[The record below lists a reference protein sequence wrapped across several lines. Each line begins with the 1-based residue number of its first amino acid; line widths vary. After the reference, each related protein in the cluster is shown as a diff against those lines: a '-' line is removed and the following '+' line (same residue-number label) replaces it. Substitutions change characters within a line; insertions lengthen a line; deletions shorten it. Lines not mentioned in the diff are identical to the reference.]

1 MSQTRE
7 PLPPILWSEGMLL
20 APQHFQQLD
29 LRHELLTLHHVGAAS
44 PFHWGVMA
52 LRLNTDVLPGGVV
65 QVQELDAVLPD
76 GLVVR
81 HLTGRDP
88 PLEIDVGPHREAAGR
103 APVTVHLA
111 VPTGRS
117 VEGRGGELP
126 RFEAVPAVDVAD
138 EAGVAEPVGIE
149 RLRPRLSLEV
159 TTAPRQRPPAKYVS
173 MPLARVS
180 FDGRAFTL
188 PDFVPPTLR
197 VEERSALARRLQD
210 MARKA
215 RERAHHWARRTGAG
229 GEGGRAPDLQ
239 GLAAGLPAL
248 EALLASGRAHPFQ
261 LYLELCRYTGLL
273 VALAAGQ
280 VPPVPPRYDHDDPLA
295 AFAEVLATIDLTLD
309 RMKQSYAPVPFQ
321 ADGARFSLLVEP
333 EWTAPPAS
341 RLVVGVRGPQGTQ
354 EGALAAWMEGARI
367 ATRDHAQELWNLRIR
382 GASRRIMEPPAELER
397 LLPRGTLLFAVGID
411 DAYVTPNEPL
421 EIWNDD
427 AGPGVARPSDVVLYV
442 SA

>member
-7 PLPPILWSEGMLL
+7 PVPPILWSEGMLL
-20 APQHFQQLD
+20 SPQHFQQLD
-29 LRHELLTLHHVGAAS
+29 LRHELLTLYHVAVAS
-44 PFHWGVMA
+44 PFHWGV
-52 LRLNTDVLPGGVV
+52 LGVRFNTDVLPGGLV
-65 QVQELDAVLPD
+65 QVQELDAILPD

-81 HLTGRDP
+81 HLVDRDP
-88 PLEIDVGPHREAAGR
+88 PLEVDVGAFREAAGR

-117 VEGRGGELP
+117 IEGRGGELP
-126 RFEAVPAVDVAD
+126 RFEAFAAGEVAD
-138 EAGVAEPVGIE
+138 EAGVAEPVEID

-159 TTAPRQRPPAKYVS
+159 TTAPRQRPPAKYTS
-173 MPLARVS
+173 MPLARVT
-180 FDGRAFTL
+180 FDGRAFGF
-188 PDFVPPTLR
+188 PDFVPPTLV
-197 VEERSALARRLQD
+197 VEERSALARRIQD

-215 RERAHHWARRTGAG
+215 RERAHHWARRAG

-248 EALLASGRAHPFQ
+248 EALVASGRAHPFQ
-261 LYLELCRYTGLL
+261 LYLELCRYTGML

-295 AFAEVLATIDLTLD
+295 AFAEVIATVDLTLD

-321 ADGARFSLLVEP
+321 AEGSRFALLLEP
-333 EWTAPPAS
+333 EWIAPPAS
-341 RLVVGVRGPQGTQ
+341 RLLVGISGPQGTQ

-382 GASRRIMEPPAELER
+382 GASRRLVEAPAELER
-397 LLPRGTLLFAVGID
+397 MLPRGTLLYAVGVD
-411 DAYVTPNEPL
+411 DAFVTPNEPL
-421 EIWNDD
+421 EIWNDE
-427 AGPGVARPSDVVLYV
+427 AGPGQARPSDVVLYV